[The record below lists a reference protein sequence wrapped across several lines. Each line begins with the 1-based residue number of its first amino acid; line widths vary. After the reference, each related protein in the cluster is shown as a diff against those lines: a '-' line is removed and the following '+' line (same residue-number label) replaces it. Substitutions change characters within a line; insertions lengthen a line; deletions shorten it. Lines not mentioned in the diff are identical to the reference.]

1 MIKAYLKILDY
12 KLLIILLLAFIASPL
27 LCGQNTYTICLI
39 YSHYL
44 TVYLNNIFLLF
55 VYQEAY
61 HISQLTYPLIIRIG
75 FHRFYL
81 LAYFFIISLGLI
93 YNFIIYI
100 GYYCFFGRILS
111 SELWI
116 TICFMITNLMICCFE
131 CSVVYLQLGKKKN
144 FMYLAIPIL
153 INFIFHFT
161 WIKYI

>member
-1 MIKAYLKILDY
+1 MIKIFFKILDY

-27 LCGQNTYTICLI
+27 LCGKDTYTACLI

-55 VYQEAY
+55 TYQYVY
-61 HISQLTYPLIIRIG
+61 HLNQLTYPLIIRIG
-75 FHRFYL
+75 FDKFYIL
-81 LAYFFIISLGLI
+81 TYLCMIGIAML
-93 YNFIIYI
+93 YNFMIYI
-100 GYYCFFGRILS
+100 GYYFFFGSILAS
-111 SELWI
+111 DLWM

-131 CSVVYLQLGKKKN
+131 CSIVYLQLGKKKN
-144 FMYLAIPIL
+144 FMYLSIPIF